1 MISSWNFPWNLT
13 EQNSYGYGYIYS
25 NEIIKNITYNCNIF
39 DNVSKSE
46 LPIKHLQNP
55 CKSYKTR
62 QYSI

>member
-13 EQNSYGYGYIYS
+13 KQNSYGYDYINS

-46 LPIKHLQNP
+46 LPIKH
-55 CKSYKTR
+55 
-62 QYSI
+62 